1 MIYQKRQ
8 TCAICGNGEREM
20 ILDYGLAPAAGSFPK
35 KDELAD
41 EPKYHLGLE
50 FCDTCGLLQ
59 TNSILDAN
67 YLFKDYR
74 YMSSIGLTKHF
85 SELASLL
92 VGEFGLNSES
102 SVVELGSNDGVLQ
115 VPFQKLGV
123 SVVGVEPATNIAQIA
138 KSKGAQ
144 VINDYF
150 NYETSLQYFEAHSV
164 DLIISNNCF
173 AHIHDICAVV
183 KGIQRIM
190 KESGTFVMEVHYVKA
205 LIEELQ
211 YDNIYHEHLYYY
223 SLHALENLFKQYGM
237 TIVDCCEMAVHSG
250 SIRVYV
256 QNQKCTA
263 THRRRPRTPRLMSL
277 LGAERALNIK
287 NLLFYKNFASSVEK
301 HCNLVR
307 ESLQDI
313 KRSGARIVGYGAS
326 GRGNMACNIWNLNSD
341 MIEYIVDESP
351 ERAGRYTSGTN
362 IPIVGKD
369 VLDND
374 NPDYVLVF
382 AWNFINMIASKLKD
396 RDFKLLCAFPTFG
409 IYDPEKFKL
418 NTL

>member
-8 TCAICGNGEREM
+8 TCAICGNDERET

-173 AHIHDICAVV
+173 AHVHDICAVV

-237 TIVDCCEMAVHSG
+237 TIVDCCEIAVHSG

-326 GRGNMACNIWNLNSD
+326 GRGNMVCNIWNLNSD

-409 IYDPEKFKL
+409 IYDPETFKL

>member
-8 TCAICGNGEREM
+8 TCAICGNTARET
-20 ILDYGLAPAAGSFPK
+20 ILDYGDVPAAGSFPK
-35 KDELAD
+35 ENDRD
-41 EPKYHLGLE
+41 HEPKYHLGLE
-50 FCDTCGLLQ
+50 FCHVCGLLQ
-59 TNSILDAN
+59 TNSILDAD

-74 YMSSIGLTKHF
+74 YLSSIGLSKHF

-92 VGEFGLNSES
+92 VEEFDLGGES
-102 SVVELGSNDGVLQ
+102 SVVEIGSNDGVLQ

-123 SVVGVEPATNIAQIA
+123 SVVGVEPAENIAQVA
-138 KSKGAQ
+138 KSKGLQ

-150 NYETSLQYFEAHSV
+150 TYETSVRYFEANCA
-164 DLIISNNCF
+164 DLVISNNCF
-173 AHIHDICAVV
+173 AHIHDIHAVV
-183 KGIQRIM
+183 KGVHRIM

-205 LIEELQ
+205 LIEEFQ
-211 YDNIYHEHLYYY
+211 YDNVYHEHLYYY

-237 TIVDCCEMAVHSG
+237 TIVDCCEIAVHAG

-256 QNQKCTA
+256 QNHKFTA
-263 THRRRPRTPRLMSL
+263 THVRRPRTPRLMSL
-277 LGAERALNIK
+277 LGSERALNIK
-287 NLLFYKNFASSVEK
+287 KAVFYKNFASSVQK
-301 HCNLVR
+301 HCNLVK

-313 KRSGARIVGYGAS
+313 KRTGARVVGYGAS
-326 GRGNMACNIWNLNSD
+326 GRGNMACSIWNLNSD

-351 ERAGRYTSGTN
+351 ERSGRYTAGTN
-362 IPIVGKD
+362 IPIVSKD

-382 AWNFINMIASKLKD
+382 AWNFIDMIANKLKD
-396 RDFKLLCAFPTFG
+396 RNFKLLCAFPTFG